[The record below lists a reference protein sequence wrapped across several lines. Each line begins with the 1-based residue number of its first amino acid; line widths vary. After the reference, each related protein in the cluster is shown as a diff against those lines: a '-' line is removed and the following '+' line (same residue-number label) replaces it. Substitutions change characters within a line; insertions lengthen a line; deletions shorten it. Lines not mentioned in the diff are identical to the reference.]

1 MARTTTLLEDHTQA
15 LLTTLAPIPLPVG
28 DGVAPRDADESE
40 IDPPYV
46 VLYSLPGGQFDGPLN
61 DSQADVT
68 LVYQITS
75 VGLTRQQAQVAIDVC
90 RVLMKRNNVTV
101 PNRRVRD
108 LRHLTPNSGVIR
120 DDDLPNPL
128 FYGYDRYEL
137 DTTPS

>member
-1 MARTTTLLEDHTQA
+1 MARTTTILEDHTQA
-15 LLTTLAPIPLPVG
+15 LLDTLDPAPISVG
-28 DGVAPRDADESE
+28 DGVAPRNPDKSE
-40 IDPPYV
+40 KDPPYV

-61 DSQADVT
+61 DSQADVS
-68 LVYQITS
+68 LIYQITA
-75 VGLTRQQAQVAIDVC
+75 VGTTRQQAQVAIDVC
-90 RVLMKRNNVTV
+90 RALMKRNNVTV